1 MWDLNLKK
9 NIGVEKINCFQTGT
23 LGTVPSPTWQ
33 KVHPMYTLEPIKT
46 ILLMQPVFPMK
57 LIYPKPIRQP
67 TYICSQCYR
76 NLRQMANFT
85 AKLDFRK
92 CFNNGLVALTRA
104 FTLKLKLLFLAS
116 YCSSSYKKT

>member
-1 MWDLNLKK
+1 MKILETKIDFGNWEGLEAHIDLQ
-9 NIGVEKINCFQTGT
+9 IGI
-23 LGTVPSPTWQ
+23 P
-33 KVHPMYTLEPIKT
+33 
-46 ILLMQPVFPMK
+46 
-57 LIYPKPIRQP
+57 
-67 TYICSQCYR
+67 SQCYR